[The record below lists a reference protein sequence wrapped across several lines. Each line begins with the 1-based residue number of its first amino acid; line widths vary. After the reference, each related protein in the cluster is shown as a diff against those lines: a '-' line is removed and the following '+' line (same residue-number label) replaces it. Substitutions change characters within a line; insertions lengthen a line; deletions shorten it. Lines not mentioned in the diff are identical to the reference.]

1 MLTPFKEV
9 FSMPP
14 NGVGLMTDAVTGK
27 PKLGGPGTIYKMF
40 IPSLMAK
47 IAKGASAKKSLGSPN
62 RAIFINDSSCKPQI
76 TSIMRSQNYLSV
88 PMAASNSWDHHHREK
103 KVNETVVEY
112 LNRFDR
118 VEVTIPNGK
127 VSKAMFNTT
136 IYMKDY

>member
-9 FSMPP
+9 FSIQP
-14 NGVGLMTDAVTGK
+14 NVVGLMSDAITGNT
-27 PKLGGPGTIYKMF
+27 KLGGPGTIYKLF
-40 IPSLMAK
+40 LPSLMAK
-47 IAKGASAKKSLGSPN
+47 IAKGSSAKKSLGSPN

-76 TSIMRSQNYLSV
+76 ASSIHSQNYLSV

-103 KVNETVVEY
+103 IIDEIVYEY
-112 LNRFDR
+112 LKQFDR